1 MSQTLYNMELQ
12 QLVRDDSCAEP
23 HRESSGS
30 YSSVSVIDL
39 TAASEAR
46 EGQRDGVQRVAVAC
60 ADEA

>member
-39 TAASEAR
+39 PTASETR
-46 EGQRDGVQRVAVAC
+46 EGQSDVVQRVAVLW
-60 ADEA
+60 ADED

>member
-1 MSQTLYNMELQ
+1 MELQ